1 MNEKKILQP
10 KRLLF
15 TFIRVFGFLV
25 LPIFLLFVS
34 INTIGSILFT
44 SELEKH
50 DFGAKGIYNP
60 YKISEQNKTKTKFT
74 SWKKVALHLHSNE
87 VWYTPERQSLQ
98 DLSKS
103 YSRNGYEWLSISDYN
118 RVTDTRSLI
127 KNSFLSY
134 EWSSSLL
141 KRHFLFVGVQSA
153 ILDPFY
159 FFSTRENIQ
168 WIINQH
174 TKKKAFIVSNHP
186 TLYDSMPLDFLAS
199 LSGIHAVEIFSP
211 FGDDPKIM
219 DRLLERGK
227 PIFAMSADDLH
238 YLPLEE
244 SRLNGESSIIEFWK
258 KISLVYGREGQ
269 AFQRFVLMNL
279 EENNEE
285 GIYQALCQ
293 GNYVAV
299 RKFDRRVEDFK
310 LKKIEFDNNTLRI
323 SFHENVKEIRFITS
337 SSEPIYVVQNVSEAK
352 YYLKEKDKYVRA
364 EVLDFKGILTTNPVY
379 RTEEMEIRPGC
390 RNGIQ

>member
-1 MNEKKILQP
+1 M
-10 KRLLF
+10 
-15 TFIRVFGFLV
+15 
-25 LPIFLLFVS
+25 
-34 INTIGSILFT
+34 
-44 SELEKH
+44 
-50 DFGAKGIYNP
+50 
-60 YKISEQNKTKTKFT
+60 
-74 SWKKVALHLHSNE
+74 
-87 VWYTPERQSLQ
+87 
-98 DLSKS
+98 
-103 YSRNGYEWLSISDYN
+103 
-118 RVTDTRSLI
+118 
-127 KNSFLSY
+127 
-134 EWSSSLL
+134 
-141 KRHFLFVGVQSA
+141 
-153 ILDPFY
+153 
-159 FFSTRENIQ
+159 
-168 WIINQH
+168 
-174 TKKKAFIVSNHP
+174 
-186 TLYDSMPLDFLAS
+186 
-199 LSGIHAVEIFSP
+199 
-211 FGDDPKIM
+211 
-219 DRLLERGK
+219 
-227 PIFAMSADDLH
+227 
-238 YLPLEE
+238 
-244 SRLNGESSIIEFWK
+244 NGESSIIEFWK